1 MTRTENASDPV
12 GKANAAG
19 RGIAVA
25 DLNKRYAAV
34 VALAD
39 VSLSFAPGEITGI
52 VGKNGAG
59 KSTLIKVLSGAVRPD
74 SGSVLVDGQP
84 VVLNQPSDAL
94 HRGIL
99 TMHQQLETFGGLT
112 VAENLLLGTPHF
124 PRGAGGIVRW
134 RTLWKRA
141 AAVLEKLRVEIDP
154 RLPMDGLSV
163 ADRRMVTLARALV
176 DDDGRMVILDE
187 PTESLTAA
195 EADHLFERMRELRE
209 RGICVIYVSH
219 RLEEISAMSDRI
231 VAMRDGRVIAD
242 GVTSE
247 FDRSR
252 LVGLIAGPEEAAP
265 GPQAL
270 PASRR
275 RPLLRAER
283 LRGPGLEPSS
293 FTLREGE
300 IVGLC
305 GLAGSGRSALARM
318 LAGATRAEDGE
329 LWIGE
334 EKHSFRGPADAILS
348 GVVFVPEDRRQQALF
363 PTFTL
368 EEDVVAGSLDRHRWR
383 RTPFVSRRSEKEA
396 AAQAIADF
404 NITAAGGEQ
413 LTQTLSGGNQQKV
426 VLARWLSRG
435 GRVLVLDEP
444 TQGIDVGTRAEIS
457 AQVRSAVEG
466 EGCALW
472 ISSDFEEIL
481 TVSDR
486 LLIMRE
492 HKVVAEMSPKG
503 LSQAELLSACL
514 PDAPDPTAAHAPTTA
529 AYD

>member
-1 MTRTENASDPV
+1 MTPVKNASDPA
-12 GKANAAG
+12 GAANATG
-19 RGIAVA
+19 RGIAVQG
-25 DLNKRYAAV
+25 LNKRYSAV

-39 VSLSFAPGEITGI
+39 VSLDFAPGEITGI

-74 SGSVLVDGQP
+74 SGTILVDGHP
-84 VVLNQPSDAL
+84 VSLSQPSDAL

-112 VAENLLLGTPHF
+112 VAENLLLGTPQF

-134 RTLWKRA
+134 RMLWKRA

-154 RLPMDGLSV
+154 RASMDGLSV

-176 DDDGRMVILDE
+176 DDEGRMVILDE

-195 EADHLFERMRELRE
+195 EAEHLFERMRELRD

-231 VAMRDGRVIAD
+231 VAMRDGKVIAD
-242 GVTSE
+242 GATAE

-252 LVGLIAGPEEAAP
+252 LVGLIAGPAEAQP
-265 GPQAL
+265 SPQAR
-270 PASRR
+270 PASERK
-275 RPLLRAER
+275 PLVQAEE
-283 LRGPGLEPSS
+283 LQGPGVEPSS

-305 GLAGSGRSALARM
+305 GLAGSGRSALARL
-318 LAGATRAEDGE
+318 LAGATRAEGGE
-329 LWIGE
+329 LRIGE
-334 EKHSFRGPADAILS
+334 EAHSFGGPHDAILA

-368 EEDVVAGSLDRHRWR
+368 EEDVVAGSLERLRWG
-383 RTPFVSRRSEKEA
+383 RTPFLSRRAQKRA
-396 AAQAIADF
+396 AAEAIADF
-404 NITAAGGEQ
+404 NIAASGGEQ

-426 VLARWLSRG
+426 VLARWLSTG

-457 AQVRSAVEG
+457 TQVRAAVEDG
-466 EGCALW
+466 GCALW

-492 HKVVAEMSPKG
+492 HKIVAELSPKG

-514 PDAPDPTAAHAPTTA
+514 SEEPQPSEARAAANG
-529 AYD
+529 

>member
-1 MTRTENASDPV
+1 MTPENASDPV
-12 GKANAAG
+12 GAANAAG
-19 RGIAVA
+19 RGIAVRG
-25 DLNKRYAAV
+25 LNKRYAAV
-34 VALAD
+34 IALAE
-39 VSLSFAPGEITGI
+39 VNLSFAPGEITGI

-74 SGSVLVDGQP
+74 SGEVLVDGSP
-84 VVLNQPSDAL
+84 VALSRPSDAL
-94 HRGIL
+94 HRGII

-112 VAENLLLGTPHF
+112 VAENLLLGTRHF

-141 AAVLEKLRVEIDP
+141 AAVLEKLQVEIDP
-154 RLPMDGLSV
+154 RRPMDTLSV

-195 EADHLFERMRELRE
+195 EADHLFERMRQLRE

-231 VAMRDGRVIAD
+231 VAMRDGKVIAD

-247 FDRSR
+247 FDRAR
-252 LVGLIAGPEEAAP
+252 LVELIAGPAEAAP
-265 GPQAL
+265 SPQAV
-270 PASRR
+270 PASQR
-275 RPLLRAER
+275 RPLVRAEG
-283 LRGPGLEPSS
+283 LAGVGLEPSS
-293 FTLREGE
+293 FVLREGE

-305 GLAGSGRSALARM
+305 GLAGSGRSALARA
-318 LAGATRAEDGE
+318 LAGATRSHGGE
-329 LWIGE
+329 LWIDE
-334 EKHSFRGPADAILS
+334 ERHSFRGPEDAILA

-368 EEDVVAGSLDRHRWR
+368 EEDVTAGSLRRHRWR
-383 RTPFVSRRSEKEA
+383 GTPFLSRKSQQSA
-396 AAQAIADF
+396 AKQAIEDF
-404 NITAAGGEQ
+404 NIAAAGGGQ

-426 VLARWLSRG
+426 VLARWLSSG

-457 AQVRSAVEG
+457 KQVRAAVEDN
-466 EGCALW
+466 GCALW

-492 HKVVAEMSPKG
+492 HKVVAEMSPEG

-514 PDAPDPTAAHAPTTA
+514 SPETDASAERAGAAHG
-529 AYD
+529 